1 MSNRLSP
8 YNLWATILP
17 ILEKNFLSSE
27 FQVPACLLLH
37 HYHRVVAPGMGL
49 AWGKGKNTEALCLSF
64 CPLGILLPLTQT
76 RKKGLPLNFYLYLLE
91 FQEQTIFESKLGPTE
106 VKKKNWQLSDRLFI
120 LFSSEFFTQFL
131 LAIMY
136 ISDNPD
142 SCFIQSVQG
151 FQLLFVGA
159 VREECVHFILRR
171 TDAPFFL
178 KHWKLYS
185 QPYSQV

>member
-106 VKKKNWQLSDRLFI
+106 VKKKKIGNSVTDCSF
-120 LFSSEFFTQFL
+120 FSVLNSLPSSFL
-131 LAIMY
+131 LSCTFQITQIAA
-136 ISDNPD
+136 SFNLSRDF
-142 SCFIQSVQG
+142 SCFLQEQSERSV
-151 FQLLFVGA
+151 
-159 VREECVHFILRR
+159 FI
-171 TDAPFFL
+171 
-178 KHWKLYS
+178 S
-185 QPYSQV
+185 S